1 MGELAEGN
9 GAVFSNMN
17 GSYANLCVLM
27 LSNIQKKST
36 LI

>member
-17 GSYANLCVLM
+17 GSYANLCILM
-27 LSNIQKKST
+27 LSNIQKST